1 MTAKGEK
8 GGWKLKNNQYIVLSK
23 GNGVDESKGRGLRE
37 WEKYIEIE
45 IEIEKRDST
54 KKRELIVVE

>member
-1 MTAKGEK
+1 MEIKI
-8 GGWKLKNNQYIVLSK
+8 NQYIVLSE
-23 GNGVDESKGRGLRE
+23 GNGVDEGRGRGLRE

-45 IEIEKRDST
+45 IEIGIGKRDST